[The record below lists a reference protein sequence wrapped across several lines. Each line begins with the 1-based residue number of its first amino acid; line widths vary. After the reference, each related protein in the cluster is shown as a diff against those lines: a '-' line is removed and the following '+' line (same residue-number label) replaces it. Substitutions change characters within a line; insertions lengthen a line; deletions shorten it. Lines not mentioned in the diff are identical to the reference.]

1 MERQGKGPLM
11 RIVPLITACLVA
23 LVLFGLVIERD
34 RLFALVSDLSPRET
48 EAVASEPVEEAPAP
62 VAEAAAEPVDD
73 GIVRVM
79 AKRSVAQEIGT
90 QVRLRGETEAAR
102 QVSVL
107 SEVSGKIISDP
118 LRKGAFVQ
126 KGALLC
132 SVDPG
137 TRESALAEAQAR
149 LNEAQARRPEVEARI
164 PEAQARVAEARARLD
179 EARIN
184 ATAAERLSQDGFA
197 SQTRVANTEAAVQS
211 AQAAIS
217 TAEAGLKAAEAGLDS
232 LNANIESAQAAVAR
246 ARTEIDRLQI
256 AAPFDGV
263 LETDTAELGS
273 LMQPGG
279 LCATVIQLDP
289 IKVVGFVPETEIGR
303 VEVGAMAGARLS
315 EGPDVQARVTFLSRS
330 ADPTTRTFRVELTVP
345 NPDLAIRD
353 GQTAE
358 ILIQSQGVMA
368 HLLAASALTLD
379 DNGTL
384 GVRIID
390 ADSTAQ
396 FRPVTVLRDTPEGVY
411 VTGLP
416 DQADII
422 TVGQEF
428 VTDGV
433 VVAPSFEEI
442 IQ

>member
-1 MERQGKGPLM
+1 M
-11 RIVPLITACLVA
+11 RIVPFITACLVA
-23 LVLFGLVIERD
+23 VILFGLVIERD
-34 RLFALVSDLSPRET
+34 RFFSAVSDLSPREDAADTVEFTNVTPEREAT
-48 EAVASEPVEEAPAP
+48 EPADSI
-62 VAEAAAEPVDD
+62 ED
-73 GIVRVM
+73 GVIRVM

-102 QVSVL
+102 EVSVV
-107 SEVSGKIISDP
+107 SEVSGKIVSTP

-126 KGALLC
+126 QGQLLC

-137 TRESALAEAQAR
+137 TRQSSLAEATAR
-149 LNEAQARRPEVEARI
+149 LAEAKARRPEVEARI
-164 PEAQARVAEARARLD
+164 PEAKARLAEAKARLE

-197 SQTRVANTEAAVQS
+197 SQTRVANTEATVQS
-211 AQAAIS
+211 AQTAIS
-217 TAEAGLKAAEAGLDS
+217 TAEAGVKAAEAGLES
-232 LNANIESAQAAVAR
+232 LQASIESAEASVTR
-246 ARTEIDRLQI
+246 AQTEIDRLDI
-256 AAPFDGV
+256 SAPFAGV

-273 LMQPGG
+273 LLQPGG

-289 IKVVGFVPETEIGR
+289 IKVVGFVPENEVNR
-303 VEVGAMAGARLS
+303 VEVGAMAGARLN

-330 ADPTTRTFRVELTVP
+330 ADATTRTFRVELTVP
-345 NPDLAIRD
+345 NPELAIRD

-358 ILIQSQGVMA
+358 ILIQSQVVMA
-368 HLLAASALTLD
+368 HVLAASSLTLND
-379 DNGTL
+379 EGTL
-384 GVRIID
+384 GVRTID
-390 ADSTAQ
+390 QDSMAQ
-396 FRPVTVLRDTPEGVY
+396 FMAVNVLRDAPEGIY

-416 DQADII
+416 DKVDVI

-433 VVAPSFEEI
+433 TVAPSFEEV

>member
-1 MERQGKGPLM
+1 M

-23 LVLFGLVIERD
+23 ALLFGIVIERE
-34 RLFALVSDLSPRET
+34 RLFALLSGMSPRV
-48 EAVASEPVEEAPAP
+48 EAAEPAEVVAEAPAP
-62 VAEAAAEPVDD
+62 EPTAPEDPVAD
-73 GIVRVM
+73 GVVRVM
-79 AKRSVAQEIGT
+79 AKRSVAEEIGT

-102 QVSVL
+102 QVSVV
-107 SEVSGKIISDP
+107 SEVSGKIISPP
-118 LRKGAFVQ
+118 LRKGAFVEA
-126 KGALLC
+126 GELLC

-137 TRESALAEAQAR
+137 TREQAVAEARAR
-149 LNEAQARRPEVEARI
+149 LVEAMSRRPEVEARI
-164 PEAQARVAEARARLD
+164 PEAQARVAEAKARLE

-184 ATAAERLSQDGFA
+184 ATAADRLSEGGFA

-211 AQAAIS
+211 AMAAIT
-217 TAEAGLKAAEAGLDS
+217 TAEAGLKAAEAGLDG
-232 LNANIESAQAAVAR
+232 LQAGIETAQAAVDR
-246 ARTEIDRLQI
+246 AETEIDRLEI
-256 AAPFDGV
+256 TAPFAGV

-289 IKVVGFVPETEIGR
+289 IKVVGFVPETEINR
-303 VEVGAMAGARLS
+303 VEVGAMAGARLN
-315 EGPDVQARVTFLSRS
+315 EGPDVQARVSFLSRS

-345 NPDLAIRD
+345 NSDFAIRD

-368 HLLAASALTLD
+368 HLLAASSLTLND
-379 DNGTL
+379 EGTL
-384 GVRIID
+384 GVRVID
-390 ADSTAQ
+390 GDSAAQ
-396 FRPVTVLRDTPEGVY
+396 FLPVTVLRDTPSGVY

-416 DQADII
+416 DQVDVI

-433 VVAPSFEEI
+433 TVAPSFEEV

>member
-1 MERQGKGPLM
+1 M
-11 RIVPLITACLVA
+11 RIVPFITACLVA
-23 LVLFGLVIERD
+23 VVLFGLVIERERFFD
-34 RLFALVSDLSPRET
+34 FISGLSPREEPAAPVQT
-48 EAVASEPVEEAPAP
+48 VAEDPQPVTAPEVEPVA
-62 VAEAAAEPVDD
+62 D
-73 GIVRVM
+73 GVVRVL
-79 AKRSVAQEIGT
+79 AKRSVAQEVGT
-90 QVRLRGETEAAR
+90 QVRLRGETEASR
-102 QVSVL
+102 QVSVV
-107 SEVSGKIISDP
+107 SEVSGKIISPP

-126 KGALLC
+126 ENQLLC

-137 TRESALAEAQAR
+137 TRQAALAEAEAR
-149 LNEAQARRPEVEARI
+149 LAEAVSRRPEIEARI
-164 PEAQARVAEARARLD
+164 PEAKARVSEAEARLE

-197 SQTRVANTEAAVQS
+197 SQTRVANTEALVQS
-211 AQAAIS
+211 AQAAIT
-217 TAEAGLKAAEAGLDS
+217 TAEAGLKAAEAGLDGLTAS
-232 LNANIESAQAAVAR
+232 IESAQATVTR
-246 ARTEIDRLQI
+246 AQTEIDRLEI
-256 AAPFDGV
+256 SAPFAGV

-273 LMQPGG
+273 LLQPGG

-289 IKVVGFVPETEIGR
+289 IKVVGFVPETEINS
-303 VEVGAMAGARLS
+303 VEVGAMAGARIN
-315 EGPDVQARVTFLSRS
+315 GVRDVQARVTFLSRS

-345 NPDLAIRD
+345 NADLSIRD

-368 HLLAASALTLD
+368 HVLASSSLTLND
-379 DNGTL
+379 EGTL

-396 FRPVTVLRDTPEGVY
+396 FVPVRVLRDAPEGIY
-411 VTGLP
+411 LTGLP
-416 DQADII
+416 DTADVI

-433 VVAPSFEEI
+433 PVAPSFEEV

>member
-1 MERQGKGPLM
+1 MGLTNVEVMIPFVRTVEEGKQVIELL
-11 RIVPLITACLVA
+11 REQ
-23 LVLFGLVIERD
+23 GLVQGENG
-34 RLFALVSDLSPRET
+34 L
-48 EAVASEPVEEAPAP
+48 
-62 VAEAAAEPVDD
+62 
-73 GIVRVM
+73 RVIM
-79 AKRSVAQEIGT
+79 MCELPSN
-90 QVRLRGETEAAR
+90 
-102 QVSVL
+102 
-107 SEVSGKIISDP
+107 
-118 LRKGAFVQ
+118 
-126 KGALLC
+126 ALLA
-132 SVDPG
+132 D
-137 TRESALAEAQAR
+137 QF
-149 LNEAQARRPEVEARI
+149 
-164 PEAQARVAEARARLD
+164 LD
-179 EARIN
+179 IF
-184 ATAAERLSQDGFA
+184 DGF
-197 SQTRVANTEAAVQS
+197 SIGSNDLTQLT
-211 AQAAIS
+211 
-217 TAEAGLKAAEAGLDS
+217 LGLDS
-232 LNANIESAQAAVAR
+232 LNARIESAQAAVTR
-246 ARTEIDRLQI
+246 AQTEIDRLQI
-256 AAPFDGV
+256 VAPFDGV

-368 HLLAASALTLD
+368 HLLAASSLTLD

-396 FRPVTVLRDTPEGVY
+396 FRPVTVLRDTPQGVY
-411 VTGLP
+411 VTGLA

-433 VVAPSFEEI
+433 LVAPSFEEV

>member
-1 MERQGKGPLM
+1 M
-11 RIVPLITACLVA
+11 RIVPLITAILVA
-23 LVLFGLVIERD
+23 AILFGLVIERD
-34 RLFALVSDLSPRET
+34 RLFALIDELSPREPA
-48 EAVASEPVEEAPAP
+48 EEVVETVDAEAPA
-62 VAEAAAEPVDD
+62 AEELPQTVED
-73 GIVRVM
+73 GVVRVL
-79 AKRSVAQEIGT
+79 AKRSVAEEVGT

-102 QVSVL
+102 QVSVVA
-107 SEVSGKIISDP
+107 EVSGKIASPP

-126 KGALLC
+126 EGQLLC

-137 TRESALAEAQAR
+137 TRQSNLAEAQAR
-149 LNEAQARRPEVEARI
+149 LAEARARRPEVESRI
-164 PEAQARVAEARARLD
+164 PEAQARLAEAKARLE

-184 ATAAERLSQDGFA
+184 ATAAERLSEGGFA

-211 AQAAIS
+211 AQAAIT
-217 TAEAGLKAAEAGLDS
+217 TAEAGVKAAEAGMDS
-232 LNANIESAQAAVAR
+232 LQANIESAEAAVNR
-246 ARTEIDRLQI
+246 AQTEIDRLEI
-256 AAPFDGV
+256 SAPFSGV

-273 LMQPGG
+273 LLQPGG

-289 IKVVGFVPETEIGR
+289 IKVVGFVPENDVNR
-303 VEVGAMAGARLS
+303 VEVGAMAGARLN

-345 NPDLAIRD
+345 NPDFAIRD

-368 HLLAASALTLD
+368 HLLAASSLTLND
-379 DNGTL
+379 EGTL
-384 GVRIID
+384 GVRTID
-390 ADSTAQ
+390 DQSQAV
-396 FRPVTVLRDTPEGVY
+396 FMPVSVLRDTAEGVL

-416 DQADII
+416 DQVDVI

-433 VVAPSFEEI
+433 TVAPSFEEV

>member
-1 MERQGKGPLM
+1 M
-11 RIVPLITACLVA
+11 RIVPVITAILVA
-23 LVLFGLVIERD
+23 ALLFGLVIERD
-34 RLFALVSDLSPRET
+34 RLFALIDDLSPRET
-48 EAVASEPVEEAPAP
+48 AAEAVEAAPAET
-62 VAEAAAEPVDD
+62 VEVSETAEDSVSD
-73 GIVRVM
+73 GVIRVM

-102 QVSVL
+102 QVSVVA
-107 SEVSGKIISDP
+107 ETSGKIVSPP

-126 KGALLC
+126 EGEQLC
-132 SVDPG
+132 SIDPG
-137 TRESALAEAQAR
+137 TRDASLAEAQAR
-149 LNEAQARRPEVEARI
+149 LAEAIARRPEVEARV
-164 PEAQARVAEARARLD
+164 PEAEARLSEAQARLE

-184 ATAAERLSQDGFA
+184 ATAAVRLSEDGFA

-211 AQAAIS
+211 AQAAIVS
-217 TAEAGLKAAEAGLDS
+217 AEAGVKAAQAGLDS
-232 LNANIESAQAAVAR
+232 LQASIESAQAAVAR
-246 ARTEIDRLQI
+246 AQTEIDRLQI
-256 AAPFDGV
+256 TAPFAGV

-273 LMQPGG
+273 LLQPGA

-289 IKVVGFVPETEIGR
+289 IKVVGFVPETQIGR
-303 VEVGAMAGARLS
+303 VEVGAMAGARFNQ
-315 EGPDVQARVTFLSRS
+315 GPDVQARVTFLSRS

-345 NPDLAIRD
+345 NRELSIRD

-358 ILIQSQGVMA
+358 ILIQSQGVQA
-368 HLLAASALTLD
+368 HLLAGSSLTLND
-379 DNGTL
+379 EGAL

-390 ADSTAQ
+390 ENSAAK
-396 FRPVTVLRDTPEGVY
+396 FLPVTVLRDTAEGIY

-416 DQADII
+416 DQVDVI

-433 VVAPSFEEI
+433 IVAPSFEEV

>member
-1 MERQGKGPLM
+1 M

-23 LVLFGLVIERD
+23 VVLFGLVIERE
-34 RLFALVSDLSPRET
+34 RFFSLLSDLSPRDET
-48 EAVASEPVEEAPAP
+48 SAPVETAAPASDT
-62 VAEAAAEPVDD
+62 DD
-73 GIVRVM
+73 DAQSAQTPIEDGVIRVM
-79 AKRSVAQEIGT
+79 AKRSLAQEIGT

-102 QVSVL
+102 QVSVV
-107 SEVSGKIISDP
+107 SEVSGKIVSPP

-126 KGALLC
+126 DGQLLC

-137 TRESALAEAQAR
+137 TRQSSLAEAQAR
-149 LNEAQARRPEVEARI
+149 LAEAKARRPEAEARV
-164 PEAQARVAEARARLD
+164 PEAQARLAEAKARLE

-184 ATAAERLSQDGFA
+184 ATAAERLSEGGFA
-197 SQTRVANTEAAVQS
+197 SQTRVANTEASVQS
-211 AQAAIS
+211 AMAAIS
-217 TAEAGLKAAEAGLDS
+217 TAEAGVKAAEAGLDS
-232 LNANIESAQAAVAR
+232 LQASIESAEAAVAR
-246 ARTEIDRLQI
+246 AQTEIDRLDI
-256 AAPFDGV
+256 TAPFAGV

-273 LMQPGG
+273 LLQPNG

-289 IKVVGFVPETEIGR
+289 IKVVGFVPETQVNR
-303 VEVGAMAGARLS
+303 VEVGAMAGARFN

-345 NPDLAIRD
+345 NPELAIRD

-368 HLLAASALTLD
+368 HLLASSSLTLND
-379 DNGTL
+379 EGTL
-384 GVRIID
+384 GVRTID
-390 ADSTAQ
+390 ADTTAQ
-396 FRPVTVLRDTPEGVY
+396 FIPVTILRDTAEGIY

-416 DQADII
+416 DQVDVI

-433 VVAPSFEEI
+433 TVAPSFEEV

>member
-1 MERQGKGPLM
+1 M

-23 LVLFGLVIERD
+23 VVLFGLVIERE
-34 RLFALVSDLSPRET
+34 RLFALVSDLSPRE
-48 EAVASEPVEEAPAP
+48 EAIAASDTASVTPTQEIVDPVGPVE
-62 VAEAAAEPVDD
+62 D
-73 GIVRVM
+73 GVVRVM

-102 QVSVL
+102 QVSVV

-126 KGALLC
+126 EGTVLC

-149 LNEAQARRPEVEARI
+149 LAEAEARRPEVEARI
-164 PEAQARVAEARARLD
+164 PEAQARVSEARARLE

-197 SQTRVANTEAAVQS
+197 SQTRVANTEATVQS

-217 TAEAGLKAAEAGLDS
+217 TAEAGLDGLRAS
-232 LNANIESAQAAVAR
+232 IESAQANVMR
-246 ARTEIDRLQI
+246 AQTEIDRLRI
-256 AAPFDGV
+256 TSPFTGV

-315 EGPDVQARVTFLSRS
+315 EGQDVQARVSFLSRS

-358 ILIQSQGVMA
+358 ILIQSKGVMA
-368 HLLAASALTLD
+368 HLLAASSLTLD
-379 DNGTL
+379 DNGRL

-390 ADSTAQ
+390 QDSAAR
-396 FRPVTVLRDTPEGVY
+396 FMPVTVLRDTVEGFY

-416 DQADII
+416 DQVDVI

-428 VTDGV
+428 VSDGV
-433 VVAPSFEEI
+433 PVAPSFEEV

>member
-1 MERQGKGPLM
+1 M
-11 RIVPLITACLVA
+11 RIVPLITAVLVA
-23 LVLFGLVIERD
+23 AVLFGLVIERD
-34 RLFALVSDLSPRET
+34 RFFALVSDLSPRED
-48 EAVASEPVEEAPAP
+48 APVPVETP
-62 VAEAAAEPVDD
+62 VAEAAPAAADVPPVED
-73 GIVRVM
+73 GVLRVM
-79 AKRSVAQEIGT
+79 AKRSVATEIGT

-102 QVSVL
+102 QVSVV
-107 SEVSGKIISDP
+107 SEVSGKIVSAP
-118 LRKGAFVQ
+118 LRKGAFVEEGQ
-126 KGALLC
+126 LLC
-132 SVDPG
+132 TVDPG
-137 TRESALAEAQAR
+137 TRQSSLAEAQAR
-149 LNEAQARRPEVEARI
+149 LAEAQARRPEVEARI
-164 PEAQARVAEARARLD
+164 PEAEARLAQARAQLE

-197 SQTRVANTEAAVQS
+197 SQTRVASAEAALQT

-217 TAEAGLKAAEAGLDS
+217 TAEAGVKAAEAGLDGLQAS
-232 LNANIESAQAAVAR
+232 IESAQAAVNR
-246 ARTEIDRLQI
+246 AETDIDRLQI
-256 AAPFDGV
+256 TAPFSGV

-273 LMQPGG
+273 LLQPGG

-289 IKVVGFVPETEIGR
+289 IKVVGFVPENEVTR
-303 VEVGAMAGARLS
+303 VEVGALAGARLNQ
-315 EGPDVQARVTFLSRS
+315 GPDLRAQVTFLSRS

-368 HLLAASALTLD
+368 HVLAASSLTLND
-379 DNGTL
+379 EGTL
-384 GVRIID
+384 GVRTID
-390 ADSTAQ
+390 ADSAAL
-396 FRPVTVLRDTPEGVY
+396 FIPVEVLRDAPEGVY

-416 DQADII
+416 DQVDVI

-433 VVAPSFEEI
+433 IVAPSFEEV

>member
-1 MERQGKGPLM
+1 M

-23 LVLFGLVIERD
+23 AVLFGLVIERD
-34 RLFALVSDLSPRET
+34 RFFAMLSDLSPRDAT
-48 EAVASEPVEEAPAP
+48 EVPAEDVTVASEPEPQEDAPAL
-62 VAEAAAEPVDD
+62 ED
-73 GIVRVM
+73 GVVRVM
-79 AKRSVAQEIGT
+79 AKRSMAQDIGT

-102 QVSVL
+102 QVSVV
-107 SEVSGKIISDP
+107 SEVSGKIISPP

-126 KGALLC
+126 AGDLLC

-137 TRESALAEAQAR
+137 TRDAALAEAQAR
-149 LNEAQARRPEVEARI
+149 LAEAQARRPEVEARV
-164 PEAQARVAEARARLD
+164 PEAQARVAEAQARLE

-184 ATAAERLSQDGFA
+184 ATAAARLSQDGFA

-217 TAEAGLKAAEAGLDS
+217 SAEAGVKAAEAGLDS
-232 LNANIESAQAAVAR
+232 LNASIESAQAAVAR
-246 ARTEIDRLQI
+246 AQTEIDRLQI
-256 AAPFDGV
+256 TAPFAGV

-289 IKVVGFVPETEIGR
+289 IKVVGFVPESEIGR
-303 VEVGAMAGARLS
+303 VEVGAVAGARLNES
-315 EGPDVQARVTFLSRS
+315 ADVQAQVTFLSRA

-368 HLLAASALTLD
+368 HLLASSSLTLND
-379 DNGTL
+379 DGTL
-384 GVRIID
+384 GVRVID
-390 ADSTAQ
+390 AESMAR
-396 FRPVTVLRDTPEGVY
+396 FMPVEILRDTPEGIFVK
-411 VTGLP
+411 GLP
-416 DQADII
+416 DQVDVI

-433 VVAPSFEEI
+433 VVAPSFEEV

>member
-1 MERQGKGPLM
+1 M

-23 LVLFGLVIERD
+23 VILFGIVIERE
-34 RLFALVSDLSPRET
+34 RFFALLSDLSPRVE
-48 EAVASEPVEEAPAP
+48 VAEPAEVAADAPAP
-62 VAEAAAEPVDD
+62 EATAPEEPVADSV
-73 GIVRVM
+73 VRVM
-79 AKRSVAQEIGT
+79 AKRSVAEEIGT

-102 QVSVL
+102 QVSVV
-107 SEVSGKIISDP
+107 SEVSGKIVSSP
-118 LRKGAFVQ
+118 LRKGAFVEEGQ
-126 KGALLC
+126 LLC

-137 TRESALAEAQAR
+137 TRSQALAEARAR
-149 LNEAQARRPEVEARI
+149 LIEATSRRPEVEARI
-164 PEAQARVAEARARLD
+164 PEAQARVAEAKARLE

-184 ATAAERLSQDGFA
+184 ATAADRLSEGGFA

-211 AQAAIS
+211 AMAAIT
-217 TAEAGLKAAEAGLDS
+217 TAEAGLKAAEAGLDG
-232 LNANIESAQAAVAR
+232 LQAGIETAQAAVDR
-246 ARTEIDRLQI
+246 AETEIDRLEI
-256 AAPFDGV
+256 TAPFAGV

-289 IKVVGFVPETEIGR
+289 IKVVGFVPETEINR
-303 VEVGAMAGARLS
+303 VEVGAMAGARLNQ
-315 EGPDVQARVTFLSRS
+315 GPDVQAQVSFLSRS

-345 NPDLAIRD
+345 NPEFAIRD

-368 HLLAASALTLD
+368 HLLAASSLTLND
-379 DNGTL
+379 EGTL

-390 ADSTAQ
+390 AESAAQ
-396 FRPVTVLRDTPEGVY
+396 FLPVTVLRDTPSGVY

-416 DQADII
+416 DQVDVI

-433 VVAPSFEEI
+433 TVAPSFEEV

>member
-1 MERQGKGPLM
+1 M

-23 LVLFGLVIERD
+23 VLLFGIVIERE
-34 RLFALVSDLSPRET
+34 RLFALLSDLSPRVE
-48 EAVASEPVEEAPAP
+48 VAEPDEVVAEAPAP
-62 VAEAAAEPVDD
+62 EATAPEDPVADNV
-73 GIVRVM
+73 VRVM
-79 AKRSVAQEIGT
+79 AKRSVAEEIGT

-102 QVSVL
+102 QVSVV
-107 SEVSGKIISDP
+107 SEVSGKIGSSP
-118 LRKGAFVQ
+118 LRKGAFVEEGQ
-126 KGALLC
+126 LLC

-137 TRESALAEAQAR
+137 TRAQALAEARAR
-149 LNEAQARRPEVEARI
+149 FIEATSRRPEVEARI
-164 PEAQARVAEARARLD
+164 PEAQARVAEAKARLE

-184 ATAAERLSQDGFA
+184 ATAADRLSEGGFA

-211 AQAAIS
+211 AMAAIT
-217 TAEAGLKAAEAGLDS
+217 TAEAGLKAAEAGLDG
-232 LNANIESAQAAVAR
+232 LQAGIETAQAAVDR
-246 ARTEIDRLQI
+246 AETEIDRLEI
-256 AAPFDGV
+256 TAPFAGV

-289 IKVVGFVPETEIGR
+289 IKVVGFVPENDVNR
-303 VEVGAMAGARLS
+303 VEVGAMAGARLN

-345 NPDLAIRD
+345 NPDFAIRD

-368 HLLAASALTLD
+368 HLLAASSLTLND
-379 DNGTL
+379 AGTL
-384 GVRIID
+384 GVRVID
-390 ADSTAQ
+390 GDSAAQ
-396 FRPVTVLRDTPEGVY
+396 FLPVTVLRDTSEGVY

-416 DQADII
+416 EQVDVI

-433 VVAPSFEEI
+433 TVAPSFEEV

>member
-1 MERQGKGPLM
+1 M

-23 LVLFGLVIERD
+23 VVLFGLVIERE
-34 RLFALVSDLSPRET
+34 RLFALVSDLSPRE
-48 EAVASEPVEEAPAP
+48 EAIAASDTASVAPSQEIVDPVEPVE
-62 VAEAAAEPVDD
+62 D
-73 GIVRVM
+73 GVVRVM

-102 QVSVL
+102 QVSVV

-126 KGALLC
+126 EGTVLC

-149 LNEAQARRPEVEARI
+149 LAEAEARRPEVEARI
-164 PEAQARVAEARARLD
+164 PEAQARVSEARARLE

-197 SQTRVANTEAAVQS
+197 SQTRVANTEATVQS

-217 TAEAGLKAAEAGLDS
+217 TAEAGLKAAEAGLDGLRAS
-232 LNANIESAQAAVAR
+232 IESAQANVMR
-246 ARTEIDRLQI
+246 AQTEIDRLLI
-256 AAPFDGV
+256 TSPFTGV

-315 EGPDVQARVTFLSRS
+315 EGQDVQARVSFLSRS

-358 ILIQSQGVMA
+358 ILIQSKGVMA
-368 HLLAASALTLD
+368 HLLAASSLTLD
-379 DNGTL
+379 DNGRL

-390 ADSTAQ
+390 KDSAAR
-396 FRPVTVLRDTPEGVY
+396 FMPVTVLRDTVEGFY

-416 DQADII
+416 DQVDVI

-428 VTDGV
+428 VSDGV
-433 VVAPSFEEI
+433 PVAPSFEEV

>member
-1 MERQGKGPLM
+1 M

-23 LVLFGLVIERD
+23 AVLFGLVIERE
-34 RLFALVSDLSPRET
+34 RFFALLSDLSPRE
-48 EAVASEPVEEAPAP
+48 VADAPSEEV
-62 VAEAAAEPVDD
+62 AAAPEAEVTTENEVLAD
-73 GIVRVM
+73 GVVRVM

-102 QVSVL
+102 QVSVV
-107 SEVSGKIISDP
+107 SEVSGKIMSPP
-118 LRKGAFVQ
+118 LRKGTFVQ
-126 KGALLC
+126 AGDLLC

-137 TRESALAEAQAR
+137 TRASALAEAEAR
-149 LNEAQARRPEVEARI
+149 LAEAESRRPEVEARI
-164 PEAQARVAEARARLD
+164 PEAQARLSEAQARLE

-211 AQAAIS
+211 AQAAIT
-217 TAEAGLKAAEAGLDS
+217 TAEAGVKAAEAGLDGLTAS
-232 LNANIESAQAAVAR
+232 IESAR
-246 ARTEIDRLQI
+246 ASVTRAQTEIDRLQI
-256 AAPFDGV
+256 TAPFAGV
-263 LETDTAELGS
+263 LETDTSELGS

-289 IKVVGFVPETEIGR
+289 IKLVGFVPETEVGR
-303 VEVGAMAGARLS
+303 VEVGAMAGARLN
-315 EGPDVQARVTFLSRS
+315 GGRDVMARVTFLSRA

-345 NPDLAIRD
+345 NPDFSIRD

-358 ILIQSQGVMA
+358 ILIQSQGVLA
-368 HLLAASALTLD
+368 HLLASSSLTLND
-379 DNGTL
+379 DGTL
-384 GVRIID
+384 GVRVID
-390 ADSTAQ
+390 ADSAAL
-396 FRPVTVLRDTPEGVY
+396 FMPVEILRDTPEGIY
-411 VTGLP
+411 VKGLP
-416 DQADII
+416 DQVDVI

-433 VVAPSFEEI
+433 PVAPSFEEV

>member
-1 MERQGKGPLM
+1 M

-23 LVLFGLVIERD
+23 ALLFGIVIERE
-34 RLFALVSDLSPRET
+34 RLFALLSGMSPRVE
-48 EAVASEPVEEAPAP
+48 VAEPAEVVAEAPAP
-62 VAEAAAEPVDD
+62 ELTAPEDPVAD
-73 GIVRVM
+73 GVVRVM
-79 AKRSVAQEIGT
+79 AKRSVAEEIGT

-102 QVSVL
+102 QVSVV
-107 SEVSGKIISDP
+107 SEVSDKIVSPP
-118 LRKGAFVQ
+118 LRKGAFVEE
-126 KGALLC
+126 GELLC

-137 TRESALAEAQAR
+137 TREQAVAEAHAR
-149 LNEAQARRPEVEARI
+149 LIEAMSRRPEVEARI
-164 PEAQARVAEARARLD
+164 PEAQARVAEAKARLE

-184 ATAAERLSQDGFA
+184 ATAADRLSEGGFA

-211 AQAAIS
+211 AMAAIT
-217 TAEAGLKAAEAGLDS
+217 TAEAGLKAAEAGLDG
-232 LNANIESAQAAVAR
+232 LQAGIETAQAAVDR
-246 ARTEIDRLQI
+246 AETEIDRLEI
-256 AAPFDGV
+256 TAPFAGV

-289 IKVVGFVPETEIGR
+289 IKVVGFVPETEINR
-303 VEVGAMAGARLS
+303 VEVGAMAGARLN
-315 EGPDVQARVTFLSRS
+315 EGPDVQARVSFLSRS

-345 NPDLAIRD
+345 NSDFAIRD

-368 HLLAASALTLD
+368 HLLAASSLTLND
-379 DNGTL
+379 EGTL
-384 GVRIID
+384 GVRVID
-390 ADSTAQ
+390 GDSAAQ
-396 FRPVTVLRDTPEGVY
+396 FLPVTVLRDTPSGVY

-416 DQADII
+416 EQVDVI

-428 VTDGV
+428 VTDDV
-433 VVAPSFEEI
+433 IVAPSFEEV

>member
-1 MERQGKGPLM
+1 M

-23 LVLFGLVIERD
+23 VVLFGLVIERD
-34 RLFALVSDLSPRET
+34 RFFALVSDLSPRE
-48 EAVASEPVEEAPAP
+48 E
-62 VAEAAAEPVDD
+62 AEAEEVAAVPEPEPEATPTDTTIGD
-73 GIVRVM
+73 GVVRVM

-107 SEVSGKIISDP
+107 SEVSGKIVSDP

-126 KGALLC
+126 AGELLC

-137 TRESALAEAQAR
+137 TRESALTEAKAR
-149 LNEAQARRPEVEARI
+149 LSEAEARRPEVEARI
-164 PEAQARVAEARARLD
+164 PEAQARVAEARARLE

-232 LNANIESAQAAVAR
+232 LNASIESAQSAVMR
-246 ARTEIDRLQI
+246 AQTEIDRLQI
-256 AAPFDGV
+256 TAPFAGV

-303 VEVGAMAGARLS
+303 VEVGAMAGARLN
-315 EGPDVQARVTFLSRS
+315 EGRDVQARVTFLSRS

-345 NPDLAIRD
+345 NPDLNIRD

-368 HLLAASALTLD
+368 HLLAASSLTLD
-379 DNGTL
+379 DNGAL

-396 FRPVTVLRDTPEGVY
+396 FQPVTVLRDTAAGIY
-411 VTGLP
+411 ITGLP
-416 DQADII
+416 DQVDVI

-433 VVAPSFEEI
+433 SVAPSFEEV

>member
-1 MERQGKGPLM
+1 M
-11 RIVPLITACLVA
+11 RIVPLITAGLVA
-23 LVLFGLVIERD
+23 VVLFGLVIERE
-34 RLFALVSDLSPRET
+34 RFFALVYDLSPRED
-48 EAVASEPVEEAPAP
+48 VSEPVAAAP
-62 VAEAAAEPVDD
+62 EAEPVEAEQTVAD
-73 GIVRVM
+73 GVVRVM
-79 AKRSVAQEIGT
+79 AKRSVATEIDT

-102 QVSVL
+102 DVSVVA
-107 SEVSGKIISDP
+107 EVSGKINSPP

-126 KGALLC
+126 EGQLLC
-132 SVDPG
+132 SIDPG
-137 TRESALAEAQAR
+137 TRQSSLAEAQAR
-149 LNEAQARRPEVEARI
+149 LAEARARRPEVEARI
-164 PEAQARVAEARARLD
+164 PEAEARLAEARARLE

-184 ATAAERLSQDGFA
+184 AVAADRLSQDGFA

-217 TAEAGLKAAEAGLDS
+217 TAEAGVKAAEAGLDGLQAS
-232 LNANIESAQAAVAR
+232 IESAEAAVIR
-246 ARTEIDRLQI
+246 AQTELDRLQI
-256 AAPFDGV
+256 TAPFSGV

-273 LMQPGG
+273 LLQPGG

-289 IKVVGFVPETEIGR
+289 IKVVGFVPENAVSR
-303 VEVGAMAGARLS
+303 VEVGAMAGARLN
-315 EGPDVQARVTFLSRS
+315 EGPDLQARVSFLSRS

-358 ILIQSQGVMA
+358 ILIQSRGVMA
-368 HLLAASALTLD
+368 HVLAASSLTLND
-379 DNGTL
+379 EGTL
-384 GVRIID
+384 GVRTID
-390 ADSTAQ
+390 ENSAAL
-396 FRPVTVLRDTPEGVY
+396 FMPVEVLRDAPEGVY

-416 DQADII
+416 DQVDVI

-433 VVAPSFEEI
+433 TVAPSFEEV